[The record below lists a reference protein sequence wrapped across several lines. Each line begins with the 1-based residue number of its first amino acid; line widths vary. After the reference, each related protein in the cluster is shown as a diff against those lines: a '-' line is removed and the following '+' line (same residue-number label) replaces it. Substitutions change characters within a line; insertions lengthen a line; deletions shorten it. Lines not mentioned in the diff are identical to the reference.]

1 MRRIR
6 RTITLIETEP
16 QLDAALGGHM
26 GHRQATARRRAEVP
40 VKAASSEN
48 NPWLGIALKSGLVTL
63 GAGLVV
69 TVIGT
74 ITSGTSGFVS
84 SLAAMLVVVLFFGIS
99 LAVAAYVGHKAPKAI
114 MGAFLVTYI
123 VKVIGFGAL
132 LLIPRDPAWFSRLW
146 ITVSAVTCVL
156 VWQAVEVYLFSKLR
170 LQIFDDA
177 PQQGRPSKPTHA
189 RTKEA

>member
-1 MRRIR
+1 
-6 RTITLIETEP
+6 
-16 QLDAALGGHM
+16 M

-40 VKAASSEN
+40 VEATSSQD
-48 NPWLGIALKSGLVTL
+48 NPWLGIARRSGLVTL

-69 TVIGT
+69 SVIGAL
-74 ITSGTSGFVS
+74 TSGTSGFVS

-99 LAVAAYVGHKAPKAI
+99 LVVAAYVGHKAPKAI
-114 MGAFLVTYI
+114 MSSFMVTYI

-156 VWQAVEVYLFSKLR
+156 VWQLVEVYLFSRLR
-170 LQIFDDA
+170 LQLFDDA
-177 PQQGRPSKPTHA
+177 PQQGSATGAAHA